1 MKTVARALVSSHIWP
16 TEGQIWGT
24 LVGGAETSPH
34 AGDHKLVHPSLNLP
48 KASHLLE
55 MTNLFAH
62 LDECGAPEE
71 GIRKGF
77 ARLLTQVRKLA
88 NLGHPYGVATTS
100 AVASVHCFVNLP
112 QQVVGLIISQP
123 LKLRAQKHRG
133 LRPRPPPP

>member
-88 NLGHPYGVATTS
+88 NLDWIRKEASAMLERVLRCGTERLRDQEKPYEDY
-100 AVASVHCFVNLP
+100 
-112 QQVVGLIISQP
+112 
-123 LKLRAQKHRG
+123 RM
-133 LRPRPPPP
+133 